1 MSMRRRP
8 RVGGKAD
15 RENEAAPSPSGEV
28 CAATCRAV
36 AKSGNAATIMIA
48 LIRFRDIPTSQPSP
62 FRPRPD
68 GVHYNYGRSYIRS
81 AGLAARQGALARRN
95 RNLCRG
101 GGLRLFGGL

>member
-1 MSMRRRP
+1 MSMRGRP
-8 RVGGKAD
+8 RVGGEAG
-15 RENEAAPSPSGEV
+15 RENEGAPSPSGEV

-62 FRPRPD
+62 FRPPPD

-81 AGLAARQGALARRN
+81 AGMAARQGALARRALSFG
-95 RNLCRG
+95 RRG
-101 GGLRLFGGL
+101 V